1 MAKHR
6 KNLIRLS
13 GLRVPDVGGQH
24 KKTDTDSR
32 LRALDVGRQ
41 HKNLALYQ

>member
-24 KKTDTDSR
+24 KKPILIPDFERWT
-32 LRALDVGRQ
+32 LAG
-41 HKNLALYQ
+41 NLKT

>member
-24 KKTDTDSR
+24 KNPIWAPDFERWTLAGNIKT
-32 LRALDVGRQ
+32 
-41 HKNLALYQ
+41 

>member
-24 KKTDTDSR
+24 KNPILIPDFERWTLAGNIKT
-32 LRALDVGRQ
+32 
-41 HKNLALYQ
+41 